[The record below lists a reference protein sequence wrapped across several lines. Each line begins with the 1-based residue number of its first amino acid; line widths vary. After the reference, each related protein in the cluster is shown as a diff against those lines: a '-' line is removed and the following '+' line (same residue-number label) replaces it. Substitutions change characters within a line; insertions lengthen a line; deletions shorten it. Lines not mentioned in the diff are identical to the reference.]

1 MGVGANY
8 FCLRVGATRRL
19 RGVVLLAEATQTSK
33 TYFIDLSGYPQWL
46 VVLVA
51 TLVAALAIWILI
63 KLLKLTLWLLLFVV
77 LIGGVLW
84 AGWLLLQ

>member
-1 MGVGANY
+1 
-8 FCLRVGATRRL
+8 
-19 RGVVLLAEATQTSK
+19 
-33 TYFIDLSGYPQWL
+33 L